1 MFILNTNFHFVEAV
15 ADVGR
20 VHSSIRMAF
29 ASFGL
34 NCDNRHSAM
43 AIVRLQLLDALVMH
57 LRDWAVIAGEYYDQH
72 RTGRVIGETTDFP
85 STPGK
90 EKSGAGE
97 PKVRIGWVV
106 CPQAAAASS
115 NEKINRY
122 IRFQPPSRCS

>member
-1 MFILNTNFHFVEAV
+1 
-15 ADVGR
+15 
-20 VHSSIRMAF
+20 
-29 ASFGL
+29 
-34 NCDNRHSAM
+34 M
-43 AIVRLQLLDALVMH
+43 AIVRLQLLDALLMH

-122 IRFQPPSRCS
+122 IRFQPHPGVRERAAFMLTRCHHLLRLRSHRKLT